1 MTERVHRPYGNL
13 LERAI
18 AAPWLVLGGV
28 ALLFASSILL
38 YSLLGRELFPVVD
51 AGQIIVRMRAPLI

>member
-18 AAPWLVLGGV
+18 APWLVLGGV